1 MNQVIADYPILAE
14 IPVVMKT
21 EEENGNGALKA
32 WRIWDSLRMACDHK
46 LRLLCVLRLGASVPL
61 EYDEDYNR
69 WTGEPVHSIVIA
81 DECWT
86 MNRAGYPCLLK
97 AHQNFIRKFVH
108 MDPILIVETKGYNED
123 LHLRVA
129 YLKNGLWPNL
139 AKTFKDVNGTR
150 ANAEIALLDFLQS
163 KSLTNSTILTVTVI
177 IFSSEFY

>member
-21 EEENGNGALKA
+21 EEENGNSALKA
-32 WRIWDSLRMACDHK
+32 WRVWDSLRMACDHK

-61 EYDEDYNR
+61 EYDDEYDR
-69 WTGEPVHSIVIA
+69 WMGEPVHSIIIA

-97 AHQNFIRKFVH
+97 AHQNFIRRFVH
-108 MDPILIVETKGYNED
+108 MDPILIVETKGYNDD

-129 YLKNGLWPNL
+129 YLKNGMWPNL

-150 ANAEIALLDFLQS
+150 ANNEIALLDFLQS
-163 KSLTNSTILTVTVI
+163 KPHSLDKLAGKMNNY
-177 IFSSEFY
+177 FSSEVK